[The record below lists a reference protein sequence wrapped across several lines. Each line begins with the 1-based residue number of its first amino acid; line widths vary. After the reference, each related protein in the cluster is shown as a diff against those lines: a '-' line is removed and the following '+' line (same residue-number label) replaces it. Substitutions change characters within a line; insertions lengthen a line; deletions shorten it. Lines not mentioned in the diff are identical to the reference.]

1 MLRVRVEVP
10 CHATESASKVRLAVL
25 KLFPD
30 VVFETEDDRLVG
42 TTSSLERLRDLI
54 RSQRIRDTARSQFLA
69 GRTSGRTRVALSKQ
83 AAFMGIVSFAAGS
96 ALGDIV
102 VEIESDDLQAAIDFV
117 AESTVEP
124 KLRPSDRSEGT

>member
-10 CHATESASKVRLAVL
+10 CQATESASKVRLAVL
-25 KLFPD
+25 TLFPD
-30 VVFETEDDRLVG
+30 LVFETEDDRLVG

-54 RSQRIRDTARSQFLA
+54 RSQRIRDAARSQFLA
-69 GRTSGRTRVALSKQ
+69 GRTGGRTRVVLSKQ

-96 ALGDIV
+96 ALGDIL

-124 KLRPSDRSEGT
+124 KLRSSGRSEGT